1 MKAAVVSTHASPLA
15 DTTAPY
21 TDARSI
27 YVAQLSAAVA
37 RQGHEVTVYT
47 RRSDPDS
54 PDRIATAHGYTVV
67 HVDAGPPEP
76 VSEAQIPDYL
86 GEFGHSLA
94 LGWAE
99 SAPDVAHAHFWT
111 SGVATE
117 LATLGSGVPTVQ
129 TFHELCA
136 VKERQLGRREADS
149 DARAKL
155 ERLVARHA
163 SWVVATCTEE
173 VQELAR
179 FGVPRSRLSVVP
191 CGVDADEFC
200 AHGTC
205 VEHGER
211 PRIVAAATSLADR
224 GFDTIILA
232 LRHIPQAELII
243 VGGPDPGH
251 LSDSAEVRRLAE
263 LASELGVADRVVFTG
278 AIAHSSMPHML
289 RSADVVISAPWYEGF
304 GTVPLEAMA
313 CGIPVIASAVGGTL
327 DTVVDDVTGRLVP
340 PRNPRAIAAAASPIL
355 DDTFLRR
362 SLGLAG
368 RDRVCARYTWDRIAE
383 EMLRIYHKAT
393 GTRGEHDRNRTP
405 GVDSAI
411 SRRGS

>member
-1 MKAAVVSTHASPLA
+1 MKAAVVSAHASPLA
-15 DTTAPY
+15 DTTAPC
-21 TDARSI
+21 TDARSR
-27 YVAQLSAAVA
+27 YVAQMSAAVA
-37 RQGHEVTVYT
+37 RRGHEVTVYT

-54 PDRIATAHGYTVV
+54 PDRVATAHGYTVV
-67 HVDAGPPEP
+67 HVDVGPPEP
-76 VSEAQIPDYL
+76 VPEAQITEFL

-94 LGWAE
+94 VQWAE
-99 SAPDVAHAHFWT
+99 FAPDVAHAHFWT

-117 LATLGSGVPTVQ
+117 LATLSSGIPTVQ
-129 TFHELCA
+129 TFHELGA
-136 VKERQLGRREADS
+136 VKERQLGRREAGR

-173 VQELAR
+173 VQELVR
-179 FGVPRSRLSVVP
+179 FGVSRSRLSVVP

-205 VEHGER
+205 VEQGGR

-224 GFDTIILA
+224 GGFDTIILA

-251 LSDSAEVRRLAE
+251 LSGSAEVRRLAE

-278 AIAHSSMPHML
+278 AIPHSSMPQML

-304 GTVPLEAMA
+304 GTVPPLEAMA

-340 PRNPRAIAAAASPIL
+340 PRNPPAPSLRPPYRSWTMRSYGAARTRRTGSCLRAIHLGPDRRGDAAYIPQ
-355 DDTFLRR
+355 
-362 SLGLAG
+362 G
-368 RDRVCARYTWDRIAE
+368 
-383 EMLRIYHKAT
+383 
-393 GTRGEHDRNRTP
+393 DRNAR
-405 GVDSAI
+405 
-411 SRRGS
+411 